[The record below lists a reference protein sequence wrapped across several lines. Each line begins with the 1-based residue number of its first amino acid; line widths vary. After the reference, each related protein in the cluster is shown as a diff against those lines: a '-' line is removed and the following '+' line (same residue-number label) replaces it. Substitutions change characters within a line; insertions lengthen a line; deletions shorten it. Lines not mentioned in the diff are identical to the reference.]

1 MSETA
6 TAFNHA
12 AHLAG
17 NARAY
22 TGMYVNDLKYMPEES
37 FANGQGG
44 VTRSVA
50 GITADAAWLANCVA
64 HLLRGETPP
73 SMDYSTH
80 VDLVPGLNSREA
92 CTKAISSAGN
102 ALADA
107 IENLPSSKFGDKIMA
122 PWGAETTMYALGA
135 SATGHIW
142 YHDAQLNYIQSL
154 AGDGEVHW
162 MG

>member
-1 MSETA
+1 MTETA
-6 TAFNHA
+6 FDHA
-12 AHLAG
+12 AFLAG
-17 NARAY
+17 NARRF
-22 TGMYVNDLKYMPEES
+22 TGMYVNDLKYMPEDS
-37 FANGQGG
+37 FTNSQGG

-50 GITADAAWLANCVA
+50 GITADAAWLANCA
-64 HLLRGETPP
+64 ATLLRGETPP

-80 VDLVPGLNSREA
+80 VELIPSLGTREA
-92 CTKAISSAGN
+92 CTEMISNAGN

-107 IENLPSSKFGDKIMA
+107 IENLPASKFGEKVMA

-135 SATGHIW
+135 SAAGHIW

-154 AGDGEVHW
+154 NGDGDVHW

>member
-17 NARAY
+17 NTRRY
-22 TGMYVNDLKYMPEES
+22 TGMYVNDLKYMPEDS
-37 FANGQGG
+37 FTNSQGG

-50 GITADAAWLANCVA
+50 AITADAAWLADCA
-64 HLLRGETPP
+64 AYMLRGETPP
-73 SMDYSTH
+73 STDYAAHADLIPELST
-80 VDLVPGLNSREA
+80 REA
-92 CTKAISSAGN
+92 CTQAMSNAGN

-107 IENLPSSKFGDKIMA
+107 IENLPVSKFGDTVMA
-122 PWGAETTMYALGA
+122 PWGAETTLFALAA
-135 SATGHIW
+135 SAAGHIW

-154 AGDGEVHW
+154 NGDGDVHW